1 MNLYLIERDDNASY
15 DEYVSAIVCAESE
28 EEAVKIHPNGDI
40 FDTVCRWG
48 SEWVKDPSHVECKKI
63 GVADE
68 SIEKGGFPRRCGG
81 DPPKADV
88 TKLMK
93 EFSPQVRG

>member
-28 EEAVKIHPNGDI
+28 EEAVKINPNGDV
-40 FDTVCRWG
+40 FGTVCRWG

-68 SIEKGGFPRRCGG
+68 SIKKVLFWMCIFLDSTR
-81 DPPKADV
+81 
-88 TKLMK
+88 
-93 EFSPQVRG
+93 

>member
-40 FDTVCRWG
+40 LILYVD
-48 SEWVKDPSHVECKKI
+48 
-63 GVADE
+63 GVV
-68 SIEKGGFPRRCGG
+68 SG
-81 DPPKADV
+81 
-88 TKLMK
+88 
-93 EFSPQVRG
+93 

>member
-28 EEAVKIHPNGDI
+28 EEAVKINLNGDI
-40 FDTVCRWG
+40 FGTVCRWG

-63 GVADE
+63 GVADK
-68 SIEKGGFPRRCGG
+68 SIEKGVVLDVYFPG
-81 DPPKADV
+81 
-88 TKLMK
+88 
-93 EFSPQVRG
+93 